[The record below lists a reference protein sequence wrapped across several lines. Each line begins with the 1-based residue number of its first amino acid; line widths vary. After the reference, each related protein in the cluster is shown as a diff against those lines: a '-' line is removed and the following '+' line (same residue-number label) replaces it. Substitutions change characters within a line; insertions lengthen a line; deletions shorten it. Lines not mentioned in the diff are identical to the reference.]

1 MKEGRY
7 GEGDEGRKVGRDE
20 VRKVWRRR
28 GKEGSGGAKGGAK
41 EERIYLNMY
50 IVYCILYKK
59 EVGV

>member
-28 GKEGSGGAKGGAK
+28 VKEGMEKEGKRRRWGVKGGAK
-41 EERIYLNMY
+41 
-50 IVYCILYKK
+50 
-59 EVGV
+59 